1 MRRHAWIAI
10 VAVVGVLLHAA
21 AVVRH
26 HGVMSAQSAER
37 ALLADLAII
46 CHGAGGSLKIAAE
59 LPSDVPAQR
68 GGSDCPVC
76 MGMAVGFMPPTPMTL
91 ALPFEAVARVS
102 WSRDQTIP
110 VRSVRLH
117 PFARGPPAAA

>member
-1 MRRHAWIAI
+1 MRRHVWIVI
-10 VAVVGVLLHAA
+10 VAVVGVLLHTA

-37 ALLADLAII
+37 ALLADLAVI
-46 CHGAGGSLKIAAE
+46 CHGAGGTSTLAAG
-59 LPSDVPAQR
+59 LPSDMPAQR

-76 MGMAVGFMPPTPMTL
+76 MGMAVSFMPPTPVTL
-91 ALPFEAVARVS
+91 ALPFEAGASVS
-102 WSRDQTIP
+102 WSRDQTIA

-117 PFARGPPAAA
+117 SFARGPPAVA